1 MQNGQQDGSSSP
13 VTKYT
18 TPVADGPPA
27 PTRRRGRSKGSKT
40 SPKTGSGPAKEEY
53 ADKLPRI
60 WLKDAWGEPPA
71 HIARTEGV
79 PLRDIKEI
87 LLHPEAEWVG
97 LKETIRLGIVQQVH
111 DKIWMLLQAVTPE
124 KAKAASA
131 LQLVTSLGI
140 LIDKSRLMEG
150 LPTSITTDV
159 QVDIAKLMQPE
170 VLKRLIQ
177 LKGGIQNLRPEHRAL
192 AESLG
197 IENVI
202 EVTVNAEAAPV

>member
-1 MQNGQQDGSSSP
+1 MPVEMHRTLFTFDPDHEMDYIETPLKILSSVKFP
-13 VTKYT
+13 
-18 TPVADGPPA
+18 
-27 PTRRRGRSKGSKT
+27 
-40 SPKTGSGPAKEEY
+40 
-53 ADKLPRI
+53 L
-60 WLKDAWGEPPA
+60 
-71 HIARTEGV
+71 GV
-79 PLRDIKEI
+79 KEI